1 MTDISA
7 ALRQTPDSGAP
18 APGPAHL
25 PVETFRTVVASTP
38 LVSIDL
44 LVRDGQGR
52 YLVGQRRNPPAR
64 DSWFV
69 PGGRI
74 RKNERL
80 AVALRR
86 LCEEELGSGT
96 RLGPAVFHGAYEHF
110 YDTNFAA
117 DANAST
123 HYVVLAYEMAL
134 EAATAELPD
143 AQHGA
148 YRWMMP
154 AELLADPEVH
164 AYTKAYFTR

>member
-7 ALRQTPDSGAP
+7 SSRQTAEVAEPATAGARLP
-18 APGPAHL
+18 AD
-25 PVETFRTVVASTP
+25 TFRTVVASTP

-44 LVRDGQGR
+44 LVRDGEGR

-64 DSWFV
+64 GSWFV

-80 AVALRR
+80 ADALAR

-96 RLGPAVFHGAYEHF
+96 RVRDAVFRGAYEHF
-110 YDTNFAA
+110 YDVNFAGEPG
-117 DANAST
+117 AST

-134 EAATAELPD
+134 EATDGLPQ

-148 YRWMMP
+148 YRWLTP
-154 AELLADPEVH
+154 AQLLADPEVH
-164 AYTKAYFTR
+164 AYTRAYFAA